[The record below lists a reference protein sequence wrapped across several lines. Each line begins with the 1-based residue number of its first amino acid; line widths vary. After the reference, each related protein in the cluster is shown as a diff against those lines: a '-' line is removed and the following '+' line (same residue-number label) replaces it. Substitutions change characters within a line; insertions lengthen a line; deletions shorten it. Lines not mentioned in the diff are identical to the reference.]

1 MTQQADESLA
11 GAWLALGALAI
22 FALATTVGL
31 LLGAEHPSATRNL
44 LVASVSLSAVWFWR
58 RRSSA
63 LALPSRLCM
72 LVLVATFVPL
82 LVGSLATG
90 DRSWDGLTAFTLRAR
105 ALNAAGLEH
114 PFFADEAACNY
125 TRHYPLLLPLLLSS
139 FVEISER
146 AGRIVLP
153 ALWVLWLAILARG
166 LRPIAR
172 GRRELCLCGAAL
184 TPIFVG
190 PGHAAVDSG
199 FAELLHAVLLTAGAV
214 ALLEAWPFSTK
225 LVAPR
230 GTDSRGLVALA
241 FVAFLLPL
249 SKIEGIGHCLL
260 LLCVAAL
267 ACAPRV
273 VLATAGAASLGL
285 ALQALVLLRNSA
297 GSLDVSATLAVAAS
311 AALPFAVVVFALA
324 IRAALRSARLWFVV
338 VAFAIVAV
346 VLASGFDAH
355 SWFREVAGA
364 GFEASSLAEVLARLA
379 FQVVNIKKFGFV
391 WLVFLVL
398 IWIAARDARRQSP
411 RSAAV
416 EATRAA
422 RPISLAPCTWLLI
435 AHTVLVVAFLVTR
448 PVDSLS
454 LFVKEG
460 LPRYMAQVIGV
471 AWVAVGL
478 LLERLRFGPEFLPWD
493 QRASQQGEPEL
504 DSLPRTRSAA

>member
-31 LLGAEHPSATRNL
+31 LLGAEHPAATRNL

-63 LALPSRLCM
+63 IALPSRLCM

-153 ALWVLWLAILARG
+153 ALWVLWLAVLARG
-166 LRPIAR
+166 LRPLAR

-190 PGHAAVDSG
+190 PGHGAVDSG

-214 ALLEAWPFSTK
+214 ALLEAWPLSTRP
-225 LVAPR
+225 APR
-230 GTDSRGLVALA
+230 AEGSRGFVALA

-260 LLCVAAL
+260 LLCVAAV

-297 GSLDVSATLAVAAS
+297 GSLDVSATLAVAA
-311 AALPFAVVVFALA
+311 AVALPFAVVVFALA
-324 IRAALRSARLWFVV
+324 IRAAMRSARLWFVV

-379 FQVVNIKKFGFV
+379 FQVVNVKKFGLV
-391 WLVFLVL
+391 WLVLLVL
-398 IWIAARDARRQSP
+398 MWFAARGARRP
-411 RSAAV
+411 RSAEV
-416 EATRAA
+416 EAA
-422 RPISLAPCTWLLI
+422 RTARLTTLAPCTWLLI
-435 AHTVLVVAFLVTR
+435 AHTVLVAAFLVTR

-478 LLERLRFGPEFLPWD
+478 LLERSRFGPEFLPWD
-493 QRASQQGEPEL
+493 QRASQRGEPEF
-504 DSLPRTRSAA
+504 DSSPRTRSAA